1 MQQTIAPP
9 EDTEVT
15 PPHPE
20 QIQAQHPNLTEVRVQ
35 PLDLELTITP
45 EPTTEV
51 ETSTTQEIP
60 GHPSEPPKEV
70 VVQPPL
76 FQEVT
81 VPTPG
86 LDQARHPLSPN
97 VTVQPLDL
105 ELTITPEPTMEVK
118 ASTALKKTTAPP
130 KDLEVTF
137 AHLEQVQVQHSTL
150 NKAKTQHLDLGLT
163 ITPEFNKEIELPLP
177 MQETPIQPP
186 KPPEEV
192 IGAQP
197 PVYQEQTVLT
207 PGQNQAQRSSLPN
220 ITVRPL
226 DLELTITP
234 EPTVEVKTSTVLKK
248 TTAPPKDLEVTFP
261 HSEHIQHPTLTK
273 VTVKPLDPGLTITPE
288 STTETE
294 PSLTMQETPAQ
305 PPEPPKEVVQ
315 YPSQQEVT
323 VPTPSKDQGQ
333 QPTLPSVT
341 AHHVDLGLTITPEPT
356 TEAEHSTPMK
366 ETTAP
371 PPKDLEVTLAH
382 PEQVQSQHPN
392 LTEVTVPPMD
402 LELTVTAG
410 SSVETEPSP
419 TMRDTPTQPP
429 EPPKEV
435 VVQYPF
441 QQEVTVP
448 TPSKDQGQHPASP
461 IISFRHVGLTITPEP
476 ITEAEHS
483 TTLKKT
489 TTPPPKDLEVTLAH
503 PKQVQRQH
511 RNLTE
516 VTVPP
521 MDLEIPVSQQPESFE
536 TGFPPTTQHPV
547 VHFVNYTSEKAYT
560 TLTWQPEQNAT
571 TNLKIC
577 ELCTCKGETLSCV
590 GLSVQQRLRRVPVL
604 EPDTY
609 NGTFTILNFQGNSIS
624 HIDKNVWK
632 GYRWAEKL
640 ILRDNYLTELR
651 KDTFEGLLSLQ
662 YLNLGCNLLT
672 ELSFGTFQAWHG
684 MPFLHKLIIS
694 RNPLSTVE
702 DSYLFK
708 LPALKYLDMGST
720 QVSLTTVE
728 SILMMTLELETLILP
743 SRMACC
749 LCQFKNTV
757 EVVCKTVKLHCDSA
771 CLTNGTRCDQEV
783 YLRNAEGS
791 FMKVLTAR
799 KKSASTELTIEPEK
813 ASSDIDRVSLSAFMN
828 EQLDFNDE
836 SDVISAL
843 NYILP
848 YFSEG
853 NLEDVESTLLPLIK
867 LLFSNVQEG
876 DKPVGHSMN
885 DTGDPSLKPGS
896 NNSTY
901 KNKLRKLYFLEN
913 LLDAEIQEKIDDVK
927 KKEKMAMLI
936 HSSLLGPK
944 FKRQIFPKKLETAQ
958 PQEKSLDE
966 VESVGEKSLRV
977 NKVIK
982 GPKGI
987 RKRHLKELRHQ
998 NIQSK
1003 QNAQPSVENMAK
1015 ERRLRTPSPG
1025 ELPVAHRPSK
1035 SVGSSFNPEPSFM
1048 DEHKA
1053 AVSSLMKQYFLD
1065 RPSATPA
1072 PKERRLRTPS
1082 PGELPVAHRPSK
1094 SVGSSFNPEPS
1105 FMDEHKA
1112 AVSSLMKQYFL
1123 DRPSATP
1130 APKERRLR
1138 TPSPGELPVA
1148 HRPSKSVGSSFNP
1161 EPSFMDEHKAAV
1173 SSLMKQYFLD
1183 RPSATPAPK
1192 ERRLRTPSPGELP
1205 VAHRPSKSVG
1215 SSFNPEPSFMDE
1227 HKAAV
1232 SSLMKQ
1238 YFLDRPSATPAPK
1251 ERRLRTPSPGELPV
1265 AHRPSKSVGSSF
1277 NPEPSFMDEHKAA
1290 VSSLLKQFF
1299 LDRPSATPAPK
1310 ERRLRTPSP
1319 GELPVAHR
1327 PSKSVGSSFNPE
1339 PSFMDEHK
1347 AAVSCL
1353 MKQYFLDRPSATPAP
1368 KERRLR
1374 TPSPGELP
1382 VAHRP
1387 SKSVGS
1393 SFNPEPSFMDEHKAA
1408 VSSLMKQYFL
1418 DRPSA
1423 TPAPKERRLRTPSPG
1438 ELPVAHR
1445 PSKSVGSSFNP
1456 EPSFMDEHKAAVSS
1470 LLKQYSLGRPSAPP
1484 APKSPPD
1491 MKKESKDLT
1500 YTIFVLEDAN
1510 ARVRNMKAFGPASH
1524 PRKTHRF
1531 HKSRSRVVHR
1541 TPKAKPNRKSRKE
1554 SSLSNRQ
1561 LLAKRPPSS
1570 AVRSLINSPSRE
1582 DFSSPGEVSPQKNPF
1597 PELFAPS
1604 GSYREN
1610 ATVENTTAQNVSEEN
1625 ISTGNTTVPEQTLP
1639 EFTDRK
1645 NLCAANSTVTADNSM
1660 PTVKQTNDTQR
1671 EYHNAGTGLPPKA
1684 TGFTVSKLSS
1694 SGDLFEIQLNQQL
1707 QSLIPS
1713 NDVRRLISHVIRTL
1727 KMDCS
1732 ETQVQ
1737 LACAKL
1743 VSRTGLLM
1751 KLLSEQQEVKVSKA
1765 EWDMDQ
1771 WKNENYINE
1780 STEVQSEQRG
1790 QESRELTKEVPGY
1803 GYNNKLIL
1811 AISVTVVV
1819 MVLIMVFCLIEIYS
1833 HRTAA
1838 KEGKEGG
1845 SRGFFGSLVRK
1856 RCSEESDNQEG
1867 FFWRRRPLWLRDMY
1881 RPLNATRKKNMAQKL
1896 HDKDSSDEDE
1906 IFNMELGEA
1915 GKATAEKTRTT
1926 DSTTEELGDESET
1939 ACEIVTE

>member
-1 MQQTIAPP
+1 MQQTLAPP

-20 QIQAQHPNLTEVRVQ
+20 QVQAQHPNLTEVRVQ

-45 EPTTEV
+45 EPTTE
-51 ETSTTQEIP
+51 
-60 GHPSEPPKEV
+60 
-70 VVQPPL
+70 
-76 FQEVT
+76 
-81 VPTPG
+81 
-86 LDQARHPLSPN
+86 
-97 VTVQPLDL
+97 
-105 ELTITPEPTMEVK
+105 
-118 ASTALKKTTAPP
+118 
-130 KDLEVTF
+130 
-137 AHLEQVQVQHSTL
+137 
-150 NKAKTQHLDLGLT
+150 
-163 ITPEFNKEIELPLP
+163 
-177 MQETPIQPP
+177 
-186 KPPEEV
+186 
-192 IGAQP
+192 
-197 PVYQEQTVLT
+197 
-207 PGQNQAQRSSLPN
+207 
-220 ITVRPL
+220 
-226 DLELTITP
+226 
-234 EPTVEVKTSTVLKK
+234 
-248 TTAPPKDLEVTFP
+248 
-261 HSEHIQHPTLTK
+261 
-273 VTVKPLDPGLTITPE
+273 
-288 STTETE
+288 TE
-294 PSLTMQETPAQ
+294 PSLTMQETPTQ

-341 AHHVDLGLTITPEPT
+341 AHRVDLGLTITPEPT
-356 TEAEHSTPMK
+356 TEAEHSTPVK

-461 IISFRHVGLTITPEP
+461 IIPFRHVELTITPEP

-503 PKQVQRQH
+503 PKQVQSQH

-536 TGFPPTTQHPV
+536 TGFPPTTEHPV
-547 VHFVNYTSEKAYT
+547 VHFVKYTSEKAYT

-571 TNLKIC
+571 TDLKIC
-577 ELCTCKGETLSCV
+577 ERCTCKEETLSCV
-590 GLSVQQRLRRVPVL
+590 GLSPQQRLRRVPVL

-624 HIDKNVWK
+624 HIDENVWK

-640 ILRDNYLTELR
+640 ILRDNYLTELH

-662 YLNLGCNLLT
+662 Y
-672 ELSFGTFQAWHG
+672 
-684 MPFLHKLIIS
+684 LIIS

-728 SILMMTLELETLILP
+728 SLLMMTLELETLILP

-749 LCQFKNTV
+749 LCQFKNTI

-783 YLRNAEGS
+783 YLRKAEGS

-853 NLEDVESTLLPLIK
+853 NLEDVESTLLPFIK
-867 LLFSNVQEG
+867 LLFSN
-876 DKPVGHSMN
+876 
-885 DTGDPSLKPGS
+885 
-896 NNSTY
+896 
-901 KNKLRKLYFLEN
+901 
-913 LLDAEIQEKIDDVK
+913 
-927 KKEKMAMLI
+927 
-936 HSSLLGPK
+936 
-944 FKRQIFPKKLETAQ
+944 
-958 PQEKSLDE
+958 KSLDE
-966 VESVGEKSLRV
+966 VESVGKKFLRV

-987 RKRHLKELRHQ
+987 RKRHLKELRRQ
-998 NIQSK
+998 NIQRK
-1003 QNAQPSVENMAK
+1003 QSAQPSVENMAK

-1025 ELPVAHRPSK
+1025 ELPLPVAHRPSK
-1035 SVGSSFNPEPSFM
+1035 LVGSSFNTEPSFV

-1053 AVSSLMKQYFLD
+1053 AVSSF
-1065 RPSATPA
+1065 
-1072 PKERRLRTPS
+1072 
-1082 PGELPVAHRPSK
+1082 
-1094 SVGSSFNPEPS
+1094 
-1105 FMDEHKA
+1105 
-1112 AVSSLMKQYFL
+1112 
-1123 DRPSATP
+1123 
-1130 APKERRLR
+1130 
-1138 TPSPGELPVA
+1138 
-1148 HRPSKSVGSSFNP
+1148 
-1161 EPSFMDEHKAAV
+1161 
-1173 SSLMKQYFLD
+1173 
-1183 RPSATPAPK
+1183 
-1192 ERRLRTPSPGELP
+1192 
-1205 VAHRPSKSVG
+1205 
-1215 SSFNPEPSFMDE
+1215 
-1227 HKAAV
+1227 
-1232 SSLMKQ
+1232 
-1238 YFLDRPSATPAPK
+1238 
-1251 ERRLRTPSPGELPV
+1251 
-1265 AHRPSKSVGSSF
+1265 
-1277 NPEPSFMDEHKAA
+1277 
-1290 VSSLLKQFF
+1290 
-1299 LDRPSATPAPK
+1299 
-1310 ERRLRTPSP
+1310 
-1319 GELPVAHR
+1319 
-1327 PSKSVGSSFNPE
+1327 
-1339 PSFMDEHK
+1339 
-1347 AAVSCL
+1347 
-1353 MKQYFLDRPSATPAP
+1353 
-1368 KERRLR
+1368 
-1374 TPSPGELP
+1374 
-1382 VAHRP
+1382 
-1387 SKSVGS
+1387 
-1393 SFNPEPSFMDEHKAA
+1393 
-1408 VSSLMKQYFL
+1408 
-1418 DRPSA
+1418 
-1423 TPAPKERRLRTPSPG
+1423 
-1438 ELPVAHR
+1438 
-1445 PSKSVGSSFNP
+1445 
-1456 EPSFMDEHKAAVSS
+1456 
-1470 LLKQYSLGRPSAPP
+1470 LKQYSLGRPSATP

-1491 MKKESKDLT
+1491 VKKESKDLT

-1510 ARVRNMKAFGPASH
+1510 ARVRNMKAFRPASL

-1541 TPKAKPNRKSRKE
+1541 TPKAKLNRKSRKE

-1582 DFSSPGEVSPQKNPF
+1582 DFSSPGELSPQKNPF

-1604 GSYREN
+1604 GTYREN
-1610 ATVENTTAQNVSEEN
+1610 TTVENTTAQNVSEEN

-1645 NLCAANSTVTADNSM
+1645 NLSTANSTVTADNSM
-1660 PTVKQTNDTQR
+1660 PTIKQTNDTQR

-1694 SGDLFEIQLNQQL
+1694 PGDLFEIQLNQQL

-1743 VSRTGLLM
+1743 ISRTGLLM

-1765 EWDMDQ
+1765 EWDTDQ

-1819 MVLIMVFCLIEIYS
+1819 MILIIVFCLTEV
-1833 HRTAA
+1833 RT
-1838 KEGKEGG
+1838 
-1845 SRGFFGSLVRK
+1845 
-1856 RCSEESDNQEG
+1856 
-1867 FFWRRRPLWLRDMY
+1867 
-1881 RPLNATRKKNMAQKL
+1881 TI
-1896 HDKDSSDEDE
+1896 SSDSQT
-1906 IFNMELGEA
+1906 IFLLYNRFRTHKLKI
-1915 GKATAEKTRTT
+1915 KATFPPITT
-1926 DSTTEELGDESET
+1926 
-1939 ACEIVTE
+1939 

>member
-1 MQQTIAPP
+1 MVVITGNADNFNSIAFFRIISRNPLSTV
-9 EDTEVT
+9 EDSYLFKLPALKYLDMGSTQVS
-15 PPHPE
+15 
-20 QIQAQHPNLTEVRVQ
+20 LTTVESI
-35 PLDLELTITP
+35 LMMTLEL
-45 EPTTEV
+45 
-51 ETSTTQEIP
+51 ET
-60 GHPSEPPKEV
+60 
-70 VVQPPL
+70 
-76 FQEVT
+76 
-81 VPTPG
+81 
-86 LDQARHPLSPN
+86 
-97 VTVQPLDL
+97 
-105 ELTITPEPTMEVK
+105 
-118 ASTALKKTTAPP
+118 
-130 KDLEVTF
+130 
-137 AHLEQVQVQHSTL
+137 
-150 NKAKTQHLDLGLT
+150 
-163 ITPEFNKEIELPLP
+163 
-177 MQETPIQPP
+177 
-186 KPPEEV
+186 
-192 IGAQP
+192 
-197 PVYQEQTVLT
+197 
-207 PGQNQAQRSSLPN
+207 
-220 ITVRPL
+220 
-226 DLELTITP
+226 
-234 EPTVEVKTSTVLKK
+234 
-248 TTAPPKDLEVTFP
+248 
-261 HSEHIQHPTLTK
+261 
-273 VTVKPLDPGLTITPE
+273 
-288 STTETE
+288 
-294 PSLTMQETPAQ
+294 
-305 PPEPPKEVVQ
+305 
-315 YPSQQEVT
+315 
-323 VPTPSKDQGQ
+323 
-333 QPTLPSVT
+333 
-341 AHHVDLGLTITPEPT
+341 
-356 TEAEHSTPMK
+356 
-366 ETTAP
+366 
-371 PPKDLEVTLAH
+371 
-382 PEQVQSQHPN
+382 
-392 LTEVTVPPMD
+392 
-402 LELTVTAG
+402 
-410 SSVETEPSP
+410 
-419 TMRDTPTQPP
+419 
-429 EPPKEV
+429 
-435 VVQYPF
+435 
-441 QQEVTVP
+441 
-448 TPSKDQGQHPASP
+448 
-461 IISFRHVGLTITPEP
+461 
-476 ITEAEHS
+476 
-483 TTLKKT
+483 
-489 TTPPPKDLEVTLAH
+489 
-503 PKQVQRQH
+503 
-511 RNLTE
+511 
-516 VTVPP
+516 
-521 MDLEIPVSQQPESFE
+521 
-536 TGFPPTTQHPV
+536 
-547 VHFVNYTSEKAYT
+547 
-560 TLTWQPEQNAT
+560 
-571 TNLKIC
+571 
-577 ELCTCKGETLSCV
+577 
-590 GLSVQQRLRRVPVL
+590 
-604 EPDTY
+604 
-609 NGTFTILNFQGNSIS
+609 
-624 HIDKNVWK
+624 
-632 GYRWAEKL
+632 
-640 ILRDNYLTELR
+640 
-651 KDTFEGLLSLQ
+651 
-662 YLNLGCNLLT
+662 
-672 ELSFGTFQAWHG
+672 
-684 MPFLHKLIIS
+684 LIIS